1 MKTEVIKIDQN
12 NMDTEALERAAAI
25 IRDGGLVAFPTETV
39 YGLGAD
45 ALSAEASKKI
55 YAAKGRPSDN
65 PLIVHV
71 AEFSDMEKIAQEMPE
86 EAKKLA
92 DAFWPGPLTM
102 IVRKNDKVPY
112 ETTGGMDTVAVR
124 MPNHP
129 VALELIRRSGGY
141 IAAPSAN
148 TSGKPSP
155 TLAEHVAFDM
165 DGRIPM
171 ILDGG
176 PVGIGIESTIV
187 DLTEDIPMI
196 LRPGYITPKM
206 LEKVIGEV
214 KMDPGIIASDSLQKP
229 KAPGMK
235 YKHYA
240 PKADLIL
247 VDGEEEK
254 VVAKINALTKEA
266 VLLGKKVGIIG
277 TDETIDRYPEGEV
290 VSIGARSDE
299 DAIAKHLYKLLRDFD
314 EKEVDIIYSESFCNS
329 AYWAGNYESSAE
341 GCRTSGDYSLEEV
354 FMKPYNRIVFVAE
367 SGTCRAPMAA
377 GIFGNIP

>member
-71 AEFSDMEKIAQEMPE
+71 AEYSDMEKIAQEMPE

-240 PKADLIL
+240 PKGDLVIVEGKKQAVAETINHLTKMDAEAGLKTAVIASDENLSLYDADC
-247 VDGEEEK
+247 
-254 VVAKINALTKEA
+254 KINIGSREHEESIAANLYE
-266 VLLGKKVGIIG
+266 VLREM
-277 TDETIDRYPEGEV
+277 DEMGV
-290 VSIGARSDE
+290 Q
-299 DAIAKHLYKLLRDFD
+299 KM
-314 EKEVDIIYSESFCNS
+314 YSESF
-329 AYWAGNYESSAE
+329 AGGGLGAAI
-341 GCRTSGDYSLEEV
+341 
-354 FMKPYNRIVFVAE
+354 MNRLLK
-367 SGTCRAPMAA
+367 AA
-377 GIFGNIP
+377 GHHVIRV

>member
-1 MKTEVIKIDQN
+1 MNTYRESDIIFSMKTEMIKIDSN
-12 NMDTEALERAAAI
+12 HMDAGKMEEAAQI
-25 IRDGGLVAFPTETV
+25 IRSGGLVAFPTETV

-45 ALSAEASKKI
+45 ALNAEASGKI

-71 AEFSDMEKIAQEMPE
+71 AEFSDMERIAKVMPE
-86 EAKKLA
+86 TAKKLA

-102 IVRKNDKVPY
+102 IVEKNERVPY
-112 ETTGGMDTVAVR
+112 ETTGGMDTVAIR
-124 MPNHP
+124 MPSHP

-155 TLAEHVAFDM
+155 TQAEHVALDM

-187 DLTEDIPMI
+187 DLTEEIPMV
-196 LRPGYITPKM
+196 LRPGYITLKM
-206 LEKVIGEV
+206 LEEVIGKV
-214 KMDPGIIASDSLQKP
+214 TMDPGIIESDSMQKP

-247 VDGEEEK
+247 VDGEESK
-254 VVAKINALTKEA
+254 VIAKINALTEEA
-266 VLLGKKVGIIG
+266 AAAGKKVGIIG
-277 TDETIDRYPEGEV
+277 TDETIGEYRIGQA

-299 DAIAKHLYKLLRDFD
+299 EAIARHLYSILREFD
-314 EKEVDIIYSESFCNS
+314 DMDVDIIYSESF
-329 AYWAGNYESSAE
+329 ATPRIGQAI
-341 GCRTSGDYSLEEV
+341 
-354 FMKPYNRIVFVAE
+354 MNRLLK
-367 SGTCRAPMAA
+367 AA
-377 GIFGNIP
+377 GHQVITV